1 MSHSGSARGGAPQ
14 PSVVGPPAARRGP
27 ARLRDLLALSLL
39 MSDGRPAA
47 EIVELAGGA
56 VRSWTS
62 CELVAVPRGPGD
74 AAAAGIAG
82 LRRAGGRVTVEGHGW
97 AWAYAMRGSTGPQG
111 HLVVAGDRPP
121 SADERFL
128 LTHLARYAGVALGQ
142 DALRRRLRTVT
153 GHLGR
158 AEAELHQHA
167 AIQETLARAAADP
180 TEDRIRAIAEALHA
194 ITGLPV
200 VIEDSFGHAR
210 AWSGLAEAP
219 AAAAEAG
226 APDLRGPLPVRDGD
240 RLVTAAQPRHEV
252 LGTIALVDPGRMAGD
267 RDEFALTHAALVLSG
282 ELAHVR
288 AVAEVE
294 RRQRRELVEDLLDG
308 ADQAGAAARAEALGY
323 DLGPPHRAVVA
334 GYPVAPAD
342 EALAAAVER
351 AVAALGLPGLV
362 SRRADHVVLLTPGPP
377 AGATGATWERL
388 HTAISERLGAVE
400 VAVGVGRPADGPAGI
415 AQSWRDAQRA
425 YAVRAGG
432 RERDGV
438 TVDDELG
445 LYRILGT
452 GAGSGDL
459 ERYVDEWLGALLR
472 YDAESGSELTRTL
485 RTYLDHGGNYDETAA
500 ALIIHR
506 STLRYR
512 LQRIRDLTGL
522 DLGDPDTRLNLH
534 VAVRGWSVLGGD
546 DR

>member
-1 MSHSGSARGGAPQ
+1 M
-14 PSVVGPPAARRGP
+14 GPPAARAGS
-27 ARLRDLLALSLL
+27 ARLRELLALSVLL
-39 MSDGRPAA
+39 SDGRPAA
-47 EIVELAGGA
+47 EIIELAGGA
-56 VRSWTS
+56 VRSWTP
-62 CELVAVPRGPGD
+62 CEVVAVPREPGE
-74 AAAAGIAG
+74 APAEVSG
-82 LRRAGGRVTVEGHGW
+82 LRADGGRVTVEGRGW
-97 AWAYAMRGSTGPQG
+97 AWAYPLRAFNGPQG
-111 HLVVAGDRPP
+111 HLVVAGDQPP
-121 SADERFL
+121 TSDERFL
-128 LTHLARYAGVALGQ
+128 LTSLARYTGVALGQ
-142 DALRRRLRTVT
+142 DALRRRLRTVA
-153 GHLGR
+153 GDLDR
-158 AEAELHQHA
+158 AEAELRQHA

-180 TEDRIRAIAEALHA
+180 TEDRIRAIAEALYA

-200 VIEDSFGHAR
+200 VIEDSFGYAR

-219 AAAAEAG
+219 AAEAG

-252 LGTIALVDPGRMAGD
+252 LGTIALVDPGRMAGE
-267 RDEFALTHAALVLSG
+267 RDQFALTHAALVLSG

-294 RRQRRELVEDLLDG
+294 RRQRRDLVEDLIDG
-308 ADQAGAAARAEALGY
+308 ADEAGAAARAEALGY
-323 DLGPPHRAVVA
+323 DLGPPHRAVAV

-342 EALAAAVER
+342 EVLAAAVER

-362 SRRADHVVLLTPGPP
+362 SRRADHVVLLSPEPRP
-377 AGATGATWERL
+377 DATGTTWERL
-388 HTAISERLGAVE
+388 HAAISARLGAVE

-425 YAVRAGG
+425 YAIRAGG
-432 RERDGV
+432 RQRDGV
-438 TVDDELG
+438 TVDDQLG

-485 RTYLDHGGNYDETAA
+485 RTYLDRGGNYDETAA

-546 DR
+546 DDG